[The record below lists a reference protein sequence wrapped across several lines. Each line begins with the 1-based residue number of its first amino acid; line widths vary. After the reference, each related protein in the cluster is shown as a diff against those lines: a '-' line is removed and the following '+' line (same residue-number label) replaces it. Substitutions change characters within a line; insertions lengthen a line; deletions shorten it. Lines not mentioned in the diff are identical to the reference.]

1 MNRIGVSAKELEEE
15 ILYQRQ
21 IDEMKKTRA
30 EFMYNYM
37 DYQSDRIRV
46 RNRFLDQMNKKTTL
60 KDIGETLD
68 RLILDEKA
76 EYNEYN

>member
-21 IDEMKKTRA
+21 VDEMKKTRA
-30 EFMYNYM
+30 EFMYNHL